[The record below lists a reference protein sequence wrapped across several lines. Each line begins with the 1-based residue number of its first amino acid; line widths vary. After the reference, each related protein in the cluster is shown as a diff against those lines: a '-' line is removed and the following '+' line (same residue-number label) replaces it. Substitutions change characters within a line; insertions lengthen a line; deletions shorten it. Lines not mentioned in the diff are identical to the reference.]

1 MSVIHGELSKVDA
14 VLATPDLEMVK
25 VLDCGFLRGQ
35 HQNDVLLVILSNH
48 HLHFG
53 VSSKDKDKNQSSFRN
68 DQKTKYIYIP
78 GIIGNGNAIRPEMY
92 VRCLSVETEA
102 LNVNGFLVQQEDVTF
117 DIVGNFGEFP

>member
-14 VLATPDLEMVK
+14 ILATPDLEMVK

-35 HQNDVLLVILSNH
+35 HQNDVLLVILSDH

-53 VSSKDKDKNQSSFRN
+53 MRPINQSSFSSDRKN
-68 DQKTKYIYIP
+68 CKAVVKYIP

-117 DIVGNFGEFP
+117 DIVGNFREFP